1 MAIEQL
7 EQFHQRQGRLGLAV
21 SVAREGI
28 DATTKACAKRSA
40 PPARSPLDELGCK
53 LSVVCKPLVKAGE
66 VGAILQGGGDD
77 QAVGRVTMVLGQQ
90 RCATGDFPFNRQAY
104 DFGTA
109 ESLIDPV

>member
-1 MAIEQL
+1 MVIEEL
-7 EQFHQRQGRLGLAV
+7 EQFDERQRRLGLAV
-21 SVAREGI
+21 FVAREGI

-53 LSVVCKPLVKAGE
+53 LSVVCKPLVKAGD
-66 VGAILQGGGDD
+66 VGAILEGSGDD
-77 QAVGRVTMVLGQQ
+77 QAASRVTMVLGQQ
-90 RCATGDFPFNRQAY
+90 RCATGNLPLNRQAY